1 MREGDGPREALA
13 HTVSM
18 AQAAEAAGYHRY
30 WIAEHHGHPGIAGSA
45 TSVVMGHM
53 ASQTQSIRIGAG
65 GIMLPNHSPFVIAEQ
80 FGTLDALYP
89 DRIDLGLGR
98 APGARPDFAH
108 AIRRDTHAA
117 AERFPQDVA
126 ELQIYLSGK
135 GEEMGARMIPSPGE
149 APGVE
154 TWILGSSLF
163 GAQLAAKLGL
173 PYSFAAH
180 FAPQLLDEAVAV
192 YRHRFEPSETL
203 SEPKLMVAMA
213 VIGADSDAEAEY
225 LATTLDQAFVA
236 IRTGRPGKL
245 PPPRE
250 GYRDTLPPQALAMLQ
265 GLGAAR
271 AVGSPDTIRQR
282 IAAMVERT
290 GADEIMV
297 SGSVY
302 DPQARIRS
310 LQIAMEASRG

>member
-1 MREGDGPREALA
+1 MREGEGPAQALA
-13 HTVSM
+13 NTTRM
-18 AQAAEAAGYHRY
+18 AQAAEEAGYERY

-45 TSVVMGHM
+45 TSVVMGHL
-53 ASQTQSIRIGAG
+53 AANTQTIRIGAG

-108 AIRRDTHAA
+108 AIRRDTHSA

-126 ELQIYLSGK
+126 ELQIYLNGQ
-135 GEEMGARMIPSPGE
+135 GEAAGARMIPSPGE

-154 TWILGSSLF
+154 MWILGSSLF
-163 GAQLAAKLGL
+163 GAHLAAQLGL

-180 FAPQLLDEAVAV
+180 FAPQLLDEAVAA
-192 YRHRFEPSETL
+192 YRDNFQPSETL
-203 SEPKLMVAMA
+203 AAPRLMVAMA
-213 VIGADSDAEAEY
+213 VIGADSDAEAEH

-245 PPPRE
+245 PPPVAS
-250 GYRDTLPPQALAMLQ
+250 YRDTLPHAARAMLE

-271 AVGSPDTIRQR
+271 AVGSPATLRER
-282 IAAMVERT
+282 IGRMVERT
-290 GADEIMV
+290 GAEEIMV
-297 SGSVY
+297 SGAIF
-302 DPQARIRS
+302 DPEARIRS
-310 LQIAMEASRG
+310 LQIAKEAVAA